1 MSSVASSIPPAPE
14 TITPERTAIS
24 AANGSMVRPSAKR
37 ADQSTVAGG
46 QSCADDFEMIRFM
59 AARAAIN
66 TLLTISRHHWHVL
79 LDKVCT
85 S

>member
-24 AANGSMVRPSAKR
+24 AANGSMVQPSAKR
-37 ADQSTVAGG
+37 ADQTNGTVAGG

-59 AARAAIN
+59 AARAPPLIF
-66 TLLTISRHHWHVL
+66 
-79 LDKVCT
+79 C
-85 S
+85 